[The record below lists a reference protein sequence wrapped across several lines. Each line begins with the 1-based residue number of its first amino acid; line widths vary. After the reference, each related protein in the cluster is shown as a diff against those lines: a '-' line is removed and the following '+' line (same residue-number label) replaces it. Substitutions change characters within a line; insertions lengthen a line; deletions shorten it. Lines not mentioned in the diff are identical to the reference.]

1 MNALEAI
8 ACLLTCLGIVFVYPR
23 ARSKRALLCC
33 WLAVQPYCAILLI
46 NASFPYTYKYDRI
59 DWIAPLVLAMV
70 SILAG
75 AVYFAFNKL
84 VHTDLKGAPENRL
97 FKPQPILY
105 ALSYAAV
112 GALFAEFAINPEF
125 RFNMDLAE
133 NREVL
138 SKAGIIGTVGR
149 VFAGSA
155 LLLLQLAVGNLV
167 KTRSAKTP
175 SSRKLTSTLII
186 SSLIQM
192 FPFLLC
198 ALFFLASGNRQFL
211 FIGMLITTF
220 TLIYNSGLRYFVNA
234 KTIIAVAVLVFFG
247 IWFQFLRNRS
257 SEGRQDEFLRNVI
270 GIVENENNILGSN
283 YYVNS
288 AAMLLFT
295 YYGLEYNTLSAVL
308 ASDLHASVP
317 FVNTL
322 PVVYRRIDTIF
333 GFEDQLQIAARSQ
346 EILENEL
353 NGFGGVWVTMF
364 GTFYSEFA
372 WTSFFGYPAMAI
384 IITFVLSKSPS
395 ASKSVEIRF
404 CAMLTCLAFGVH
416 YVITKEVPGFGY
428 VACVVA
434 PWGILYRT
442 SNNAIQDRVSN
453 RRPPDLM

>member
-1 MNALEAI
+1 MNALEITAF
-8 ACLLTCLGIVFVYPR
+8 LLTSVGIVFLYPR

-59 DWIAPLVLAMV
+59 EWIAPLVLGMV

-75 AVYFAFNKL
+75 SIYFAFNKL
-84 VHTDLKGAPENRL
+84 VRSDLKGAPDNRL
-97 FKPQPILY
+97 LQPQPILY
-105 ALSYAAV
+105 LLSYAAV

-155 LLLLQLAVGNLV
+155 LLLLQLAVGNVV
-167 KTRSAKTP
+167 KTRSAKT
-175 SSRKLTSTLII
+175 SAGGKLTSGLLA
-186 SSLIQM
+186 SSLIQIL
-192 FPFLLC
+192 PFSLC

-220 TLIYNSGLRYFVNA
+220 TLIYNSGLRYFINA
-234 KTIIAVAVLVFFG
+234 KTVAGAAVLLLLG
-247 IWFQFLRNRS
+247 IWFQFLRNRG
-257 SEGRQDEFLRNVI
+257 SEGRQDEFLRNAI
-270 GIVENENNILGSN
+270 GIVENENNVLGSN

-322 PVVYRRIDTIF
+322 PVVYRRIDAIF

-372 WTSFFGYPAMAI
+372 WSSFFGYPLMAVI
-384 IITFVLSKSPS
+384 IVFILSKSPS
-395 ASKSVEIRF
+395 AARSVEIRF

-428 VACVVA
+428 VACVGA
-434 PWGILYRT
+434 PWGIMYRT
-442 SNNAIQDRVSN
+442 SQKKLLR
-453 RRPPDLM
+453 